1 MRGNDGKNDQGPA
14 EMVSCAHS
22 SRLDPA
28 TAVAPRACQFPQP
41 AVLGKRCRCLLYR
54 HQAHH
59 REVCRDCSWS
69 RAISE
74 TRFRKY
80 SRCAPVSP
88 PAEPVVVRGKAF
100 MARFLRRAAALGISV
115 SPATL
120 STVRGREAHE
130 DLIACDILVAG
141 LCLVPGTRKG
151 HDGPAGEPRSG
162 AGRTE

>member
-41 AVLGKRCRCLLYR
+41 AVLGKRCRCL
-54 HQAHH
+54 H
-59 REVCRDCSWS
+59 REGCRGCSCS

-88 PAEPVVVRGKAF
+88 LAEPVVVRGKAF
-100 MARFLRRAAALGISV
+100 MGRFLRRAAALGISV

-120 STVRGREAHE
+120 SKVRRREAHE
-130 DLIACDILVAG
+130 DLIARDILVA
-141 LCLVPGTRKG
+141 LCLVPRTRKG
-151 HDGPAGEPRSG
+151 QDGPAGEPRSG